1 MSDSGVTHKLALAQ
15 EIMGVIERYNDTNS
29 IPHRPCEIRDTLL
42 SVAGLLHLEHAKIV
56 SGSFDSVKLRKTFA
70 EASLVQYDAALET
83 SAAITALRSVVT
95 PRA

>member
-1 MSDSGVTHKLALAQ
+1 MSDLGVTHKLALAQ
-15 EIMGVIERYNDTNS
+15 EIMGVIERYNDTYS
-29 IPHRPCEIRDTLL
+29 IPHRPSEIRDTLL

-56 SGSFDSVKLRKTFA
+56 SRSFDGLQLREAFA

-83 SAAITALRSVVT
+83 NAAIAAWRSLGT